1 LHFQVESSD
10 FDRQSGG
17 HLSTV
22 FPNSKS
28 KIKNQKYSMDLGL
41 KGKVA
46 LVAAASRGLGRAVAE
61 ELATEGASLV
71 LCARGAEAL
80 EETRAY
86 IEETKGAPVVAV
98 RADVSIA
105 EDVAKVFT
113 AGFERF
119 GQIDIL
125 VTNAGGPP
133 AGQFETLSREAWE
146 AATRLTLH
154 SALELTRQVL
164 PGMKERRWGRI
175 LNITSIAVKQPVEN
189 LLLSNSL
196 RAAVTGFARTL
207 ANEVATWGITV
218 NNIMPG
224 YTRTER
230 LEELAG
236 MMAKKDQ
243 ITEAEFMGRWEKEI
257 PMGRLGDP
265 REFAALAAFLVSERA
280 SYITGTSIPVDG
292 GWIRALL

>member
-1 LHFQVESSD
+1 
-10 FDRQSGG
+10 
-17 HLSTV
+17 
-22 FPNSKS
+22 
-28 KIKNQKYSMDLGL
+28 MDLGL
-41 KGKVA
+41 KGRVA

-61 ELATEGASLV
+61 ELANEGASLV
-71 LCARGAEAL
+71 LCARGAETL
-80 EETRAY
+80 EETRNY
-86 IEETKGAPVVAV
+86 IEQ
-98 RADVSIA
+98 
-105 EDVAKVFT
+105 T
-113 AGFERF
+113 AGTPVLAVPADLSLVSDIATVFNTGLERF
-119 GQIDIL
+119 GRIDIL

-133 AGQFETLSREAWE
+133 AGQFETLSRESWE

-154 SALELTRQVL
+154 SALELTRHVL

-189 LLLSNSL
+189 LMLSNSL

-207 ANEVATWGITV
+207 ANEVAPLGITV

-230 LEELAG
+230 VEELAR
-236 MMAKKDQ
+236 MMAEKEE
-243 ITEAEFMGRWEKEI
+243 ISAAEFVGRWEREI
-257 PMGRLGDP
+257 PMQRLGEP

-280 SYITGTSIPVDG
+280 SYITGSSIPVDG